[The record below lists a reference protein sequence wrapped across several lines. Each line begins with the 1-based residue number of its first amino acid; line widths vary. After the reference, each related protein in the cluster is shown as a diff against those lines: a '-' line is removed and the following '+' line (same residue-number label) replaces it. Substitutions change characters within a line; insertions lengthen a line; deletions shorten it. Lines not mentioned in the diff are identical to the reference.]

1 MTYDLVVGDPRT
13 VARVINMAHRFQ
25 CRASRVDSTSSDTVT
40 TAHFEFAGDA
50 KQLDHTLGAS
60 HSAAC
65 SHVEVPSDGRTHSH
79 LQAFGEFGLW
89 GLGCDCFAF

>member
-40 TAHFEFAGDA
+40 TAHFEFAGDE
-50 KQLDHTLGAS
+50 KQLDRLRAQIDRIVQFEKIFVS
-60 HSAAC
+60 
-65 SHVEVPSDGRTHSH
+65 
-79 LQAFGEFGLW
+79 
-89 GLGCDCFAF
+89 

>member
-40 TAHFEFAGDA
+40 KAHFEFTGDA
-50 KQLDHTLGAS
+50 KQLDRLRAQIDRIAQFENIFVS
-60 HSAAC
+60 
-65 SHVEVPSDGRTHSH
+65 
-79 LQAFGEFGLW
+79 
-89 GLGCDCFAF
+89 